1 MMIRMAAKDDI
12 EHLIQFRFDYFATEN
27 WQITGEARMQMES
40 RLRQYY
46 SQHLNRDFFAALAEA
61 DGGEIVS
68 TAFLVIVEKP
78 ANLSFPT
85 GKTGL
90 LLNVLTKAK
99 HRGKGYATGT
109 ITALIERAKRLEVSY
124 IELSA
129 SEMGK
134 PLYEKLGFQEK
145 TSSHFKPMQL
155 SLL

>member
-1 MMIRMAAKDDI
+1 MKLRMAAKDDI
-12 EHLIQFRFDYFATEN
+12 EHLIQLRFDYFATED
-27 WQITGEARMQMES
+27 WEIAGAERILMEA

-46 SQHLNRDFFAALAEA
+46 SQHLNHDFFAALAEE
-61 DGGEIVS
+61 DDGEIVS

-99 HRGKGYATGT
+99 YRRKGFATGT
-109 ITALIERAKRLEVSY
+109 ITALIEKAKQLEVSY

-145 TSSHFKPMQL
+145 VFSHFKPMQL